1 MKIFTLLALFTAFAS
16 PAIGGVVSSKQSGKA
31 HCTKNEQDHQVKF
44 AAGSGSQVSKSNQ
57 AGSGR

>member
-1 MKIFTLLALFTAFAS
+1 MKIITILALFAAFAS

-44 AAGSGSQVSKSNQ
+44 AATSGSHVSKSNQ